1 MIEKKKVICKGCGK
15 VHKFDDLSH
24 FAESY
29 SDEFFPAIWKE
40 GKNDL
45 KNMSKK
51 EVAEQMYFLG
61 VKHFMEEVH
70 RSMQEM
76 KKELKS
82 EIID

>member
-1 MIEKKKVICKGCGK
+1 M
-15 VHKFDDLSH
+15 SH

-29 SDEFFPAIWKE
+29 TDEFFSTIWKE
-40 GKNDL
+40 GKNEL

-70 RSMQEM
+70 HSMQKMKNQFNNEM
-76 KKELKS
+76 
-82 EIID
+82 ID